1 MLYTVNCILYRRE
14 VIIARVMGLDVG
26 DARIGV
32 ALSDPLGIIASPL
45 KIITRDK
52 SPAALRA
59 ILGIVTENGVA
70 RIIVGLPANM
80 DGTLGSQAE
89 KVQEFVKEL
98 KAQTPVPV
106 EFRDERLTTVQ
117 AKRILKNSR
126 KTTRDTRFDA
136 AAAAL
141 ILQTYLDDALPPKEY
156 QEHETGDTE

>member
-1 MLYTVNCILYRRE
+1 
-14 VIIARVMGLDVG
+14 MGLDVG

-52 SPAALRA
+52 SFAAVQA
-59 ILGIVTENGVA
+59 ILDIVKENGVS
-70 RIIVGLPANM
+70 RIIVGQPANM

-89 KVQEFVKEL
+89 KVREFVKEL
-98 KAQTPVPV
+98 NRHSDIPT

-126 KTTRDTRFDA
+126 KTTRSTRYDA

-141 ILQTYLDDALPPKEY
+141 ILQSYLDDSLPPKEY
-156 QEHETGDTE
+156 QEHESADTE